1 MRIPRYVTVFW
12 PVALALT
19 AGCSSSSGNK
29 ATGTGTPKPPD
40 AGIPSSDAAAGDG
53 ASAPLVLGPDDVDDD
68 LPMPLA
74 AGIAPTPPMGWNS
87 WNTFAGGV
95 SDTLIRQVADA
106 LVSSG
111 MQAAGYQYVNID
123 DGWARTVGGSLPNRD
138 ANGNILPDPTNFPNG
153 IGPVAD
159 YVHAQGM
166 KLGIY
171 SDRGTAT
178 CGNKTAS
185 QGFEMSDATTF
196 ASWGVDYLKYD
207 NCYATLD
214 IQTQYQTMS
223 ASLAASERPFV
234 FSLCAWNFYEWG
246 IGTGQLWRTTSDI
259 QAAWNPPPGSIQGS
273 IFANVMASRYFAAYA
288 GPMKYM
294 VNPSPGA
301 TPPAGASTP
310 DGVPY
315 GWNDADMLEVGA
327 PALTATENQSHFSLW
342 AVTAA
347 PLIAGNDVRT
357 MSASTQTI
365 LTNPEIIAIDQDAL
379 GLAGYP
385 VWTST
390 DLAQSVWAR
399 PLNQTGVRAVVL
411 LNGGESSADVTFH
424 LADIGLR
431 TAPAT
436 LHDAVAHADLPTPI
450 TDSYTAS
457 QIPPHGTVTLTV
469 TGVEPARPYGTA
481 FLSDLQWIYQANGL
495 GTVHKDEADTV
506 VTAVSHAPL
515 SLRGT
520 TYAKGLGMDA
530 PSSVIYRLAQ
540 KCHTFTADVGVDD
553 MAGAGGS
560 VVFQVWS
567 DGEKLFDSGIV
578 TGQAPVQNVNVS
590 LDGKRRLMLVVTNG
604 GDGNGLDRADW
615 GSAQVVCDP

>member
-1 MRIPRYVTVFW
+1 MRIPHCVPVLW
-12 PVALALT
+12 PLLAAFT
-19 AGCSSSSGNK
+19 MGCSSSSGNK
-29 ATGTGTPKPPD
+29 ATGGSSPGPSAD
-40 AGIPSSDAAAGDG
+40 AGNTAADAGDAG
-53 ASAPLVLGPDDVDDD
+53 SAPLVLGPDDVDDD
-68 LPMPLA
+68 LPMPFA

-111 MQAAGYQYVNID
+111 MQAAGYQFVNID
-123 DGWARTVGGSLPNRD
+123 DGWARTVVGGTLPNRD

-159 YVHAQGM
+159 YVHMQGL

-185 QGFEMSDATTF
+185 QGYEMQDATTF

-207 NCYATLD
+207 NCNATLD

-223 ASLAASERPFV
+223 ASLAASGRPFV
-234 FSLCAWNFYEWG
+234 FSLCAWAFYEWG

-259 QAAWNPPPGSIQGS
+259 QAAWNPPPGSVGS

-294 VNPSPGA
+294 ANPSPGTTTA
-301 TPPAGASTP
+301 TAPSTP
-310 DGVPY
+310 DGVAY

-347 PLIAGNDVRT
+347 PLIAGNDVRSMT
-357 MSASTQTI
+357 ASTQTI
-365 LTNPEIIAIDQDAL
+365 LTNPEIIAVDQDAL
-379 GLAGYP
+379 GLAAYP

-390 DLAQSVWAR
+390 DQTLSVWAR
-399 PLNQTGVRAVVL
+399 PLNQTGARAVVL
-411 LNGGESSADVTFH
+411 LNGGETSADVTFH
-424 LADIGLR
+424 LSDVGLR
-431 TAPAT
+431 TATAQVRD
-436 LHDAVAHADLPTPI
+436 LVAHQALPSI
-450 TDSYTAS
+450 ADSYTAS
-457 QIPPHGTVTLTV
+457 AIPPHGTVTLEV
-469 TGVEPARPYGTA
+469 NGVEPARPYGTA
-481 FLSDLQWIYQANGL
+481 YLSDLQWIYVANGL

-506 VTAVSHAPL
+506 VTPVSNTPL

-520 TYAKGLGMDA
+520 TYPKGLGTDA
-530 PSSVIYRLAQ
+530 PSSIIYRLAQ
-540 KCHTFTADVGVDD
+540 KCHTFTAAVGVDD
-553 MAGAGGS
+553 AAGGGGS

-578 TGQAPVQNVNVS
+578 TGQSPVQNVNVT
-590 LDGKRRLMLVVTNG
+590 LDGKRRLMLVTTNG

-615 GSAQVVCDP
+615 AGAQVVCDP